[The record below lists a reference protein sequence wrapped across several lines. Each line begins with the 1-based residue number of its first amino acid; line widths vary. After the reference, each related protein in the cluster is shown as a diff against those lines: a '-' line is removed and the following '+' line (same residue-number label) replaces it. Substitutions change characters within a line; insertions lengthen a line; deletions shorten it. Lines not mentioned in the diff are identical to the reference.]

1 MSILTWRAG
10 LASEKRRSGLTGS
23 RTKVQVSMQHS
34 YGIRKG
40 SLDFMLEAI
49 RIHVGDNMESYYLV
63 IMIHVGAF
71 VKAATAAIDVRQVGN
86 MLRTLVPG
94 PDGWRKRRMNQ
105 IARAHVHRAQ

>member
-1 MSILTWRAG
+1 MRVEISMSILTWRAG

-49 RIHVGDNMESYYLV
+49 RIHVGDNMESFYLV
-63 IMIHVGAF
+63 IMTSCGSI
-71 VKAATAAIDVRQVGN
+71 
-86 MLRTLVPG
+86 
-94 PDGWRKRRMNQ
+94 RKGS
-105 IARAHVHRAQ
+105 HGSH